1 MPSSRSENLIA
12 SCSIRQI
19 RRAIRSAPRIRP
31 PGRDGGSAL
40 STSTTSMAKPR
51 SRMSRSVST
60 NRWSSSGLNTTTSA
74 PGGSA
79 ARGSRR
85 KLAPLVHPP
94 VSAESIESMIR

>member
-1 MPSSRSENLIA
+1 M
-12 SCSIRQI
+12 
-19 RRAIRSAPRIRP
+19 
-31 PGRDGGSAL
+31 
-40 STSTTSMAKPR
+40 STSTTSMVKPR

-85 KLAPLVHPP
+85 MLAPWAGPAAPRSL
-94 VSAESIESMIR
+94 ASIESMIRYSCRRPSPGTSQLTPPHW